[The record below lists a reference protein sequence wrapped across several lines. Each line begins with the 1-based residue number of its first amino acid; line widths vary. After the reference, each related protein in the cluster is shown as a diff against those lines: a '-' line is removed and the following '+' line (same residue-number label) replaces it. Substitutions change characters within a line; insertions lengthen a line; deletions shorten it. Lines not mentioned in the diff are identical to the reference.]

1 MVEVVARTAWERFP
15 IQQFGVEE
23 VLECAI
29 APGMPPF
36 ISTRPELRDFAER
49 TTRWPATPRRWT
61 RCGSVDCSAWS
72 RRPRWSGGRD
82 WFVVREPEST
92 SYKEGKRMKRD
103 FVTIADWSAPE
114 LWEALDLAL
123 HLKREHRAGVSH
135 RDLLAGKTLAMI
147 FQKPSLRTR
156 VSFEVGMTQL
166 GGHALYL
173 GPDDIKL
180 GTRETTE
187 DIALN
192 LSRYADGIMAR
203 VFGHDVVEELAR
215 YATVPVINGLSDLHH
230 PCQALGDM
238 LTILEHRRNLGGA
251 TLAFIGDG
259 NNVAHSLIEASAVLG
274 VQFRIACPEGHEPNR
289 EIVEAAR
296 ARGGAVEIVHCPQE
310 AARGADVL
318 YTDVWA
324 SMGQEKEA
332 AERRKR
338 FQGFT
343 VDVDLLSLASPTCLV
358 MHCLPA
364 HYGEE
369 ITYEVS
375 RLPNS
380 VLFDQAENRLHG
392 QKALLALL
400 LS

>member
-1 MVEVVARTAWERFP
+1 
-15 IQQFGVEE
+15 
-23 VLECAI
+23 
-29 APGMPPF
+29 
-36 ISTRPELRDFAER
+36 
-49 TTRWPATPRRWT
+49 
-61 RCGSVDCSAWS
+61 
-72 RRPRWSGGRD
+72 
-82 WFVVREPEST
+82 
-92 SYKEGKRMKRD
+92 MKRD
-103 FVTIADWSAPE
+103 FVRIADWSASE
-114 LWEALDLAL
+114 LWDALDLAL
-123 HLKREHRAGVSH
+123 HLKREHRAGISH
-135 RDLLAGKTLAMI
+135 RDVLPGRTLAMI

-156 VSFEVGMTQL
+156 VSFEIGMTQL

-173 GPDDIKL
+173 GPDDIQL
-180 GTRETTE
+180 GKRETTE

-230 PCQALGDM
+230 PCQALADM
-238 LTILEHRRNLGGA
+238 LTIRERRRDLAGT

-259 NNVAHSLIEASAVLG
+259 NNVAHSLIEASALLG
-274 VQFRIACPEGHEPNR
+274 VAFRIACPEGHEPQR

-296 ARGGAVEIVHCPQE
+296 AGGAAVEVIHDPRE

-324 SMGQEKEA
+324 SMGQEEEA
-332 AERRKR
+332 AARRKR
-338 FQGFT
+338 FQGFS
-343 VDVDLLSLASPTCLV
+343 VDGDLLSLAHPRCLV

-369 ITYEVS
+369 ITYEAS
-375 RLPNS
+375 RAPNS
-380 VLFDQAENRLHG
+380 VLFDQAENRLHA

-400 LS
+400 LA